1 MHRPTFWGPIS
12 LGEIEVIMANPPPP
26 PAWPGQQQA
35 AQSVVT
41 ETIAPGPYGGFW
53 IRFVAYLIDG
63 LIISVAAS
71 VIVAIFAAFLI
82 LSRQEFDIEEPAPV
96 IIFGAIL
103 MGLAF
108 IVINW
113 LYEALM
119 TSSPR
124 GATLGKMAIGVRI
137 VRVDGAQ
144 LSFGRATARH
154 FLKVMITPLVPL
166 AIGYLMAAFT
176 ARKRALHDVLADTL
190 VVKVL

>member
-1 MHRPTFWGPIS
+1 
-12 LGEIEVIMANPPPP
+12 MANPPPP
-26 PAWPGQQQA
+26 PAWPGQSQ
-35 AQSVVT
+35 VT
-41 ETIAPGPYGGFW
+41 EAVAPGPYGGFW
-53 IRFVAYLIDG
+53 IRFVAYMIDG
-63 LIISVAAS
+63 LVLAVPISIGIAIL
-71 VIVAIFAAFLI
+71 VIVFGDRWTDHDASASIVGATALLLLVLI
-82 LSRQEFDIEEPAPV
+82 I
-96 IIFGAIL
+96 
-103 MGLAF
+103 
-108 IVINW
+108 INW

-144 LSFGRATARH
+144 LSFSRATARH

-190 VVKVL
+190 VVKVP

>member
-1 MHRPTFWGPIS
+1 
-12 LGEIEVIMANPPPP
+12 MANAPPP
-26 PAWPGQQQA
+26 PAWPSQPQA
-35 AQSVVT
+35 ID
-41 ETIAPGPYGGFW
+41 TIAPGPYGGFW

-63 LIISVAAS
+63 LVLAIAAG
-71 VIVAIFAAFLI
+71 VIVAIFVAFAI
-82 LSRQEFDIEEPAPV
+82 LTGVEHDSEEPSPE
-96 IIFGAIL
+96 IIFGTVLMIL
-103 MGLAF
+103 AL

-137 VRVDGAQ
+137 VRADGAQ

-190 VVKVL
+190 VLKFH

>member
-1 MHRPTFWGPIS
+1 VVLAYGRCSNAPPDFF
-12 LGEIEVIMANPPPP
+12 EEKEVTVTNAPPP
-26 PAWPGQQQA
+26 PAWPDRPQA
-35 AQSVVT
+35 GTAT
-41 ETIAPGPYGGFW
+41 APGPYGGFW
-53 IRFVAYLIDG
+53 IRFVAYMIDG
-63 LIISVAAS
+63 LVVSVAG
-71 VIVAIFAAFLI
+71 VLIVAIFAAFVVLTG
-82 LSRQEFDIEEPAPV
+82 LEYDDEEHAPE
-96 IIFGAIL
+96 IIIGVIL
-103 MGLAF
+103 MIVAF

-124 GATLGKMAIGVRI
+124 GATLGKMALGMRI
-137 VRVDGAQ
+137 VRADGAQ

-190 VVKVL
+190 VLKSD

>member
-1 MHRPTFWGPIS
+1 
-12 LGEIEVIMANPPPP
+12 MANPPPP
-26 PAWPGQQQA
+26 PAWPGQPQA
-35 AQSVVT
+35 TDA
-41 ETIAPGPYGGFW
+41 IAPGPYGGFW
-53 IRFVAYLIDG
+53 IRFVAYMIDG
-63 LIISVAAS
+63 LVLSLAAA
-71 VIVAIFAAFLI
+71 VMVAIFAAFVVLTGMEHD
-82 LSRQEFDIEEPAPV
+82 SEEPSLE
-96 IIFGAIL
+96 IILGAIL
-103 MGLAF
+103 MILAL
-108 IVINW
+108 IVVNW

-190 VVKVL
+190 VVRVP